1 MAETREC
8 LEYLFIPA
16 GDESKN
22 NLKTVQF
29 SNSKAD
35 KERASKWSRSD
46 GPENCKDEDT
56 KEILLTGSQGG
67 KPECADSCE
76 NDINLENQRNCTEK
90 EEEQPN
96 HWGHL

>member
-67 KPECADSCE
+67 KTERDDSCE
-76 NDINLENQRNCTEK
+76 NDSNLGSQRNCTEK

-96 HWGHL
+96 HWGRL